1 VIRCLGACDELEPEL
16 LERALLPDD
25 VLMLCTD
32 GFWDQIND
40 IEIAE
45 RFTAIQDMMTV
56 CEDMTRLANIRG
68 GEDNITVVAAL
79 LEESD
84 VR

>member
-1 VIRCLGACDELEPEL
+1 
-16 LERALLPDD
+16 
-25 VLMLCTD
+25 
-32 GFWDQIND
+32 
-40 IEIAE
+40 
-45 RFTAIQDMMTV
+45 MMTV